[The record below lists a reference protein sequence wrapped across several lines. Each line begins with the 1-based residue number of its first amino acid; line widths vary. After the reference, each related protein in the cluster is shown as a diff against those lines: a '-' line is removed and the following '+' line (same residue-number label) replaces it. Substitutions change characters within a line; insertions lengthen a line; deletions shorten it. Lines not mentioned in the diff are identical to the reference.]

1 MKSHLNNHC
10 YNYHISTKMKI
21 SIEGNIGCGKSSLL
35 SRLCLETRTPVFL
48 EPVDEWKEWLS
59 LFYTDPARWGM
70 SFNINV
76 LLTFNKWKNNNF
88 LALYERSP
96 ISNRYIFAQLQYDQK
111 RMNDMEL
118 EMFNRIYNQLS
129 WLPDV
134 VIYIR
139 TDPTVSM
146 KRMQQRARECE
157 NEVPL
162 DYIEAVHQK
171 YEDIFNS
178 DNHNPGCKVII
189 VDGNRA
195 HDEVY
200 ADVLNIVK
208 SFA

>member
-1 MKSHLNNHC
+1 
-10 YNYHISTKMKI
+10 MKI

-48 EPVDEWKEWLS
+48 EPVDEWKQWLS

-76 LLTFNKWKNNNF
+76 LLTFNQWKNNNF

-139 TDPTVSM
+139 TDPAVSM

-178 DNHNPGCKVII
+178 KEHNPGCKVVV
-189 VDGNRA
+189 VDGNRT

-200 ADVLNIVK
+200 ADVLNILKTVQ
-208 SFA
+208 A